1 MTYGGNN
8 FNDFPESTYQL
19 VHDQGFGGLRPPS
32 TTPMEAMQL
41 RSESCSA
48 FNKVGKCHFARGR
61 DGQAESLYVKLCEI
75 SSKVCHQKV
84 FKSVDFWLELFKK
97 SKIWTF
103 LRHHIGERNLV
114 IGFRLYEIPNL
125 ARLLHLVL
133 RLCTAQCKWGSSSCG
148 SICDSWCSS
157 LI

>member
-1 MTYGGNN
+1 
-8 FNDFPESTYQL
+8 
-19 VHDQGFGGLRPPS
+19 
-32 TTPMEAMQL
+32 MQL

-157 LI
+157 LILLCHHAKIVALCSSHVSKPLNVIDAFHYVIHKF